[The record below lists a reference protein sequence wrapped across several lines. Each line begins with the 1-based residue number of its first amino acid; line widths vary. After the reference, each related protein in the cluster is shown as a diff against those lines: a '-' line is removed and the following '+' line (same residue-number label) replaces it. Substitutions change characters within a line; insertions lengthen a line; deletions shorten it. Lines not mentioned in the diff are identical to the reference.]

1 MATDFFKIGKA
12 AYGGSAGTSSI
23 IGKAIEKNTSLFL
36 NYLEKQKQNL
46 EKQKQ
51 KAEKID
57 RETKQYIGQ
66 IPNVDA
72 INKIPDWMRENV
84 NSYLVEQKQLYADKA
99 RELANMS
106 SSDDAYM
113 ATLNE
118 MQSIRNSFETL
129 NGELNNFQKDTKE
142 YISAV
147 DQGGLSRGYT
157 IGEQDNYRNASS
169 IFGSGGK
176 LAKLNI
182 QNGQLLFN
190 TADGKTVNYSAGEI
204 SNFYSPD
211 YQVQNEIDNVAIMVE
226 NDALKGKTFD
236 SKQNLYARR
245 IQTALA
251 QGGKERVL
259 SLVYDDDPRFTTAE
273 GLQTPEIL
281 KAIEENNLNEAREL
295 IADQLVKG
303 LSTEHDGFYKQ
314 YTASQ
319 QTPSDN
325 KDVAALED
333 VNSLLHNISD
343 LKTGEDYSNYF
354 KNAKFNG
361 KDILNARIV
370 DKPIGGLGGGKTKPV
385 LTLTLAMGQ
394 TGTDDF
400 DYDLSNRNQQEN
412 LFKGIVKSRYSSGT
426 TQDLA
431 MREIRKLLDKTFSND
446 LPIFN

>member
-1 MATDFFKIGKA
+1 
-12 AYGGSAGTSSI
+12 
-23 IGKAIEKNTSLFL
+23 
-36 NYLEKQKQNL
+36 
-46 EKQKQ
+46 
-51 KAEKID
+51 
-57 RETKQYIGQ
+57 
-66 IPNVDA
+66 
-72 INKIPDWMRENV
+72 
-84 NSYLVEQKQLYADKA
+84 
-99 RELANMS
+99 
-106 SSDDAYM
+106 
-113 ATLNE
+113 

-129 NGELNNFQKDTKE
+129 NGELNNFQNDTKE
-142 YISAV
+142 YITAV

-169 IFGSGGK
+169 IFGSGGR

-190 TADGKTVNYSAGEI
+190 TVDGKTVNYSAGEI

-211 YQVQNEIDNVAIMVE
+211 YQVQNEIDKVAIMVE

-259 SLVYDDDPRFTTAE
+259 SLVYDDDPRFTTAA

-303 LSTEHDGFYKQ
+303 LSTEHAGFYEQ

-319 QTPSDN
+319 QTPPDN
-325 KDVAALED
+325 KDAAALED
-333 VNSLLHNISD
+333 VNSLLQNISD
-343 LKTGEDYSNYF
+343 LKTGEDYANYF

-370 DKPIGGLGGGKTKPV
+370 EAPTGEQVGLNRLGRGKTKPV

-412 LFKGIVKSRYSSGT
+412 LFKGIVKSRYSSGA

-431 MREIRKLLDKTFSND
+431 MQQIRKLLDQTFSND